1 MFYVPVNIAIL
12 SSEVKNMHKNKLGNK
27 NWLYNMD
34 PLWKVLGSVSALAE
48 LTVLNNPERTPRSLL
63 SQPKGSSRSLVELS
77 EKFQTAGRTLK

>member
-34 PLWKVLGSVSALAE
+34 PLWKVLFWPSIFFYIKEYSTKDLRGAL
-48 LTVLNNPERTPRSLL
+48 TPEAR
-63 SQPKGSSRSLVELS
+63 
-77 EKFQTAGRTLK
+77 